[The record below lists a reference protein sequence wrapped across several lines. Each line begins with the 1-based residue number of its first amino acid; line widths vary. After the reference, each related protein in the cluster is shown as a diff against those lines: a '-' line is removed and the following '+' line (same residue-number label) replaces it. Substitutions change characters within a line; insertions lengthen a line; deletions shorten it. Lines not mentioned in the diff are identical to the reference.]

1 VSCLL
6 GFDATDATEPM
17 LEQSLE
23 QSNIEIG
30 HTAQF
35 FIHLLLV
42 DAGLIVLAFWDVFAK
57 STFAIKTRILF
68 FYPCIA
74 GYSPE
79 EENSQSEKRCYQI
92 DFRPLLVVIHKFS
105 GLSHFGACQTT

>member
-1 VSCLL
+1 VPQKKFVSCFL

-35 FIHLLLV
+35 FIHQLLV
-42 DAGLIVLAFWDVFAK
+42 DAGLIVLALWDGF
-57 STFAIKTRILF
+57 
-68 FYPCIA
+68 
-74 GYSPE
+74 GE
-79 EENSQSEKRCYQI
+79 EHLIS
-92 DFRPLLVVIHKFS
+92 L
-105 GLSHFGACQTT
+105 GA